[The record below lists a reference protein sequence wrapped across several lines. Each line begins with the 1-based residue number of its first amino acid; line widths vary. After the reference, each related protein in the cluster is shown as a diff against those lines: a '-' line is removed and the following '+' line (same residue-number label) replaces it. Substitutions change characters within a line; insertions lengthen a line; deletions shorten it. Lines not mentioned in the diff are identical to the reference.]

1 MVLPFYIFSEVTSLL
16 TVRICSRVIISI
28 SFQKVDCAPDTKTCS
43 ESNNKSLQYIYRT
56 IKKAHIVVAGILGI
70 SLVFCFLNTQKPEW
84 KPLCGSRFRRLLSI
98 FSFVLSFRLCWLSRY
113 LVSFMVV
120 SSLLALTVI
129 YEKRFLY
136 ESAFSSSSETS
147 TSNTS

>member
-70 SLVFCFLNTQKPEW
+70 SLVFCFLNTQKPE
-84 KPLCGSRFRRLLSI
+84 
-98 FSFVLSFRLCWLSRY
+98 
-113 LVSFMVV
+113 
-120 SSLLALTVI
+120 
-129 YEKRFLY
+129 
-136 ESAFSSSSETS
+136 
-147 TSNTS
+147 